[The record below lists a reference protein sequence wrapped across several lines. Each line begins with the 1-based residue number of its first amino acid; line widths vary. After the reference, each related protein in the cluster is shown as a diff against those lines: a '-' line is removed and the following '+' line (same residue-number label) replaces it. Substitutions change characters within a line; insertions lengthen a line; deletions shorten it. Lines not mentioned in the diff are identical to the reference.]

1 MENTLYDTLSKYNDE
16 LNRAVYCGYARN
28 MTTNN
33 RRELAAVY
41 KALFNQEP
49 NDLLN
54 GCSACLFNAL
64 KRLGNAYFQEK
75 EKREKMESEKP
86 VIQEKVDTE
95 EISKETSIEEIE
107 EETEKYIEEYGTID
121 GLPVPED
128 TPEQLPAP
136 DVTPEK
142 ENVTPKKEVKNKK
155 QTPKKK

>member
-1 MENTLYDTLSKYNDE
+1 MENTLFETLTKYADE

-33 RRELAAVY
+33 RMELAAVY

-64 KRLGNAYFQEK
+64 KRLGNAYFQER
-75 EKREKMESEKP
+75 EKREKMENEKP
-86 VIQEKVDTE
+86 VIEEKVDTP
-95 EISKETSIEEIE
+95 EISNETSIEE
-107 EETEKYIEEYGTID
+107 TENDIEEYGTID
-121 GLPVPED
+121 GLPVPDD
-128 TPEQLPAP
+128 TPEQVPAP

-142 ENVTPKKEVKNKK
+142 EKVTPNKEVKNKK
-155 QTPKKK
+155 QTSKKK